1 MTIIIYNHNVLL
13 YDHEV
18 IIMSSKVQ
26 VNIDPELKQSAENII
41 KEIGLTPTAV
51 INGMYKQIV
60 ATGKIPLSFSLTSKQ
75 RAKLELREISK
86 KVPVREVKTK
96 EELEEFFNED

>member
-1 MTIIIYNHNVLL
+1 MLL
-13 YDHEV
+13 SDHEV

-41 KEIGLTPTAV
+41 KELGLTPTAV

-60 ATGKIPLSFSLTSKQ
+60 ATGKYLLVFL
-75 RAKLELREISK
+75 
-86 KVPVREVKTK
+86 
-96 EELEEFFNED
+96 

>member
-1 MTIIIYNHNVLL
+1 
-13 YDHEV
+13 
-18 IIMSSKVQ
+18 MSSKVQ

-41 KEIGLTPTAV
+41 KELGLTPTAV

-60 ATGKIPLSFSLTSKQ
+60 ATGKIPLSFSLTPRQ
-75 RAKLELREISK
+75 RAELELREVSK
-86 KVPVREVKTK
+86 KIPVREVKTK

>member
-1 MTIIIYNHNVLL
+1 MLL

-41 KEIGLTPTAV
+41 KELGLTPTAV

-60 ATGKIPLSFSLTSKQ
+60 ATGKIPLSFSLTPRQ
-75 RAKLELREISK
+75 RAELELREVSK
-86 KVPVREVKTK
+86 KVPVQEVKTK
-96 EELEEFFNED
+96 EELEEFFNKD

>member
-1 MTIIIYNHNVLL
+1 MLL
-13 YDHEV
+13 YDHGV

-60 ATGKIPLSFSLTSKQ
+60 ATGKIPLSFSLTPRQ
-75 RAKLELREISK
+75 RAELELREVSK
-86 KVPVREVKTK
+86 KVPVQEVKTK

>member
-1 MTIIIYNHNVLL
+1 MLL
-13 YDHEV
+13 SDHEV

-26 VNIDPELKQSAENII
+26 VNIDTELKQSAENII
-41 KEIGLTPTAV
+41 KELGLTPTAV

-60 ATGKIPLSFSLTSKQ
+60 ATGKIPLSFSLTSRQ
-75 RAKLELREISK
+75 RAELELREVSK
-86 KVPVREVKTK
+86 KVPVQEVKTK

>member
-1 MTIIIYNHNVLL
+1 MLL
-13 YDHEV
+13 SDHEG

-41 KEIGLTPTAV
+41 KELGLTPTAV

-60 ATGKIPLSFSLTSKQ
+60 ATGKIPLSFSLTSRQ
-75 RAKLELREISK
+75 RAELELREVSK
-86 KVPVREVKTK
+86 KVPVQEVKTK

>member
-1 MTIIIYNHNVLL
+1 MIIIAYDHNALS

-26 VNIDPELKQSAENII
+26 VNIDPKLKQSAENII
-41 KEIGLTPTAV
+41 KESGLTPTAV

-60 ATGKIPLSFSLTSKQ
+60 ATGKIPLSIK
-75 RAKLELREISK
+75 AKGGIGIKRSIQESSSSRS
-86 KVPVREVKTK
+86 
-96 EELEEFFNED
+96 

>member
-1 MTIIIYNHNVLL
+1 MLLFNHG
-13 YDHEV
+13 V

-60 ATGKIPLSFSLTSKQ
+60 ATGKIPLSFSLTSRQ
-75 RAKLELREISK
+75 RAELELREVSK
-86 KVPVREVKTK
+86 KIPVREVKTK
-96 EELEEFFNED
+96 EEFEEFFNED

>member
-1 MTIIIYNHNVLL
+1 
-13 YDHEV
+13 
-18 IIMSSKVQ
+18 MSSKLQ

-41 KEIGLTPTAV
+41 KALGLTPTAV

-60 ATGKIPLSFSLTSKQ
+60 ATGKIPLSFSLTSRQ
-75 RAKLELREISK
+75 RAELELREVSK
-86 KVPVREVKTK
+86 KVPVQEVKTK

>member
-1 MTIIIYNHNVLL
+1 MLL

-60 ATGKIPLSFSLTSKQ
+60 ATGKIPLSFSLTPRQ
-75 RAKLELREISK
+75 RAELELREVSK
-86 KVPVREVKTK
+86 KVPVQEVKTK

>member
-1 MTIIIYNHNVLL
+1 MLL
-13 YDHEV
+13 SDHEV
-18 IIMSSKVQ
+18 IIMSSKVMSSKVQ

-41 KEIGLTPTAV
+41 KELGLTPTAV

-60 ATGKIPLSFSLTSKQ
+60 ATGKIPLSFSLTPRQ
-75 RAKLELREISK
+75 RAELELREVSK
-86 KVPVREVKTK
+86 KVPVQEVKTK